1 MTTLKWTVKGTG
13 RRGACEAW
21 ERAIQEAGEPGK
33 DHQAQEPVGAV
44 FLTSHAGKLP
54 TWILEKRKV
63 IKMKT
68 VFELSLRTFWA

>member
-1 MTTLKWTVKGTG
+1 MKGTG
-13 RRGACEAW
+13 RRGACEVW
-21 ERAIQEAGEPGK
+21 ERAIQEAGE

-54 TWILEKRKV
+54 TRILEKRKV

-68 VFELSLRTFWA
+68 VFALSLRTFWA